1 MNTKHFKTIV
11 ALAALCCSLGL
22 QAQTID
28 SIPHHYL
35 GNGTPFI
42 ESLMEMHDGS
52 LVSSVFIGPGT
63 CRVKIQ
69 KLNRY
74 PELALA
80 DSVVHYTSEGAWSI
94 SAKDPNNY
102 NKGIF
107 AEYKDDSA
115 NGGCKVTMRRFDNH
129 LVFEPDE
136 IEVHVTDDDSLQ
148 NCGLPGML
156 IDRNG
161 DLVVAYYN
169 YHSFDRNFIRIGPDG
184 EIKHH
189 NLLTN
194 MTLDEGSDHGPF
206 IVRESPLTYCY
217 YGHYAN
223 GQDLTHCYILDSLFN
238 ITESVVL
245 PNQITAP
252 LWLRFSTNTNGS
264 IGVCAKNDGSF
275 LFALQYESMN
285 PQVNDKGLAILR
297 YDGELTLLKK
307 FPSVPYG
314 KTATI
319 GMDWGKDGNLYLAY
333 ATNHLNGHISLVK
346 MDSDL
351 NVIWERYCLESG
363 YLWDGKMLVLKDNK
377 VAIIG
382 INLVNNQICDAFY
395 IIVNDDYDGTTEQ
408 ESPIRPYAY
417 YPNPV
422 QDALQLQYSPDV
434 QPACIELFDL
444 QGRLVSKQSQGLDNI
459 ELQGLAPG
467 QYVMKVTM
475 EDGKTFTDK
484 VVKE

>member
-1 MNTKHFKTIV
+1 
-11 ALAALCCSLGL
+11 
-22 QAQTID
+22 
-28 SIPHHYL
+28 
-35 GNGTPFI
+35 
-42 ESLMEMHDGS
+42 
-52 LVSSVFIGPGT
+52 
-63 CRVKIQ
+63 
-69 KLNRY
+69 
-74 PELALA
+74 
-80 DSVVHYTSEGAWSI
+80 
-94 SAKDPNNY
+94 
-102 NKGIF
+102 
-107 AEYKDDSA
+107 
-115 NGGCKVTMRRFDNH
+115 
-129 LVFEPDE
+129 
-136 IEVHVTDDDSLQ
+136 
-148 NCGLPGML
+148 
-156 IDRNG
+156 
-161 DLVVAYYN
+161 
-169 YHSFDRNFIRIGPDG
+169 
-184 EIKHH
+184 
-189 NLLTN
+189 
-194 MTLDEGSDHGPF
+194 
-206 IVRESPLTYCY
+206 
-217 YGHYAN
+217 
-223 GQDLTHCYILDSLFN
+223 
-238 ITESVVL
+238 
-245 PNQITAP
+245 
-252 LWLRFSTNTNGS
+252 
-264 IGVCAKNDGSF
+264 
-275 LFALQYESMN
+275 MN

-319 GMDWGKDGNLYLAY
+319 GMDWSKDGNLYLAY

-417 YPNPV
+417 YPNPA
-422 QDALQLQYSPDV
+422 QDQLHLQYSPDV

-444 QGRLVSKQSQGLDNI
+444 QGRLVSKQSQGLENI
-459 ELQGLAPG
+459 ELQSLAPG